1 MATRAVDVAH
11 SFYRLGTSTA
21 CNGGVY
27 AVESNVLVFACSVA
41 LFKKTS
47 LFKPGLTCGSGSK
60 LSARAIGSSFW
71 FSAFL
76 TRFIRPML
84 PFVTLSA
91 LSFNLLHACNSPASS
106 GPIT

>member
-1 MATRAVDVAH
+1 MATRAVDVAP

-21 CNGGVY
+21 FNGGVY
-27 AVESNVLVFACSVA
+27 AVESNMLLFACSVA

-47 LFKPGLTCGSGSK
+47 LFKPGLTCGSK